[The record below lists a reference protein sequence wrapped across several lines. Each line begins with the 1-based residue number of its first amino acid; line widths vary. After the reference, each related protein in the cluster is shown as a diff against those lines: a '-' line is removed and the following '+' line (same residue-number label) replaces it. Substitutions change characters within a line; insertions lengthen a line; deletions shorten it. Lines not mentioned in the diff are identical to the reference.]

1 MTNLHFF
8 PFFFFQCGLI
18 VLPPMVNG
26 GAGSKGPSRPSSRC
40 LKSLARHKS
49 SLYRGDKDCH
59 VYFSRLQ
66 PLPAAALDTT
76 FWRPLWP
83 VAASKKTAADSHSPQ
98 HNQRRRRQLLG
109 LRRERIRKHRGRHC
123 QRPAASSS
131 KATATRS
138 LSDDDNSSLRSCWLE
153 GLQQPLPQPEAA
165 SHPLTDWP
173 QRAQPLGVTAAAC
186 LGGGGRRH
194 SLHLVV
200 GGVRHKVR
208 RKLFCFY
215 M

>member
-26 GAGSKGPSRPSSRC
+26 GAGSKGPSRPSSRS

-49 SLYRGDKDCH
+49 SLSGDDDCH
-59 VYFSRLQ
+59 VYFSRPQ
-66 PLPAAALDTT
+66 PLPATLDTT

-83 VAASKKTAADSHSPQ
+83 VAASKTADSHHQ
-98 HNQRRRRQLLG
+98 HRRLLG
-109 LRRERIRKHRGRHC
+109 RRERIRKHRGR

-131 KATATRS
+131 KAATRS
-138 LSDDDNSSLRSCWLE
+138 LSDDDNSSLRSWLE

-165 SHPLTDWP
+165 SHPLTD
-173 QRAQPLGVTAAAC
+173 
-186 LGGGGRRH
+186 
-194 SLHLVV
+194 
-200 GGVRHKVR
+200 
-208 RKLFCFY
+208 
-215 M
+215 

>member
-1 MTNLHFF
+1 MSRL
-8 PFFFFQCGLI
+8 LLSLLSSM
-18 VLPPMVNG
+18 LPPMVNG

-83 VAASKKTAADSHSPQ
+83 VAASKTADSHHQ
-98 HNQRRRRQLLG
+98 HRRLLG
-109 LRRERIRKHRGRHC
+109 RRERIRKHRGRHC

-131 KATATRS
+131 KAAATRS

-165 SHPLTDWP
+165 SHPLTD
-173 QRAQPLGVTAAAC
+173 
-186 LGGGGRRH
+186 
-194 SLHLVV
+194 
-200 GGVRHKVR
+200 
-208 RKLFCFY
+208 
-215 M
+215 

>member
-1 MTNLHFF
+1 
-8 PFFFFQCGLI
+8 
-18 VLPPMVNG
+18 MVNG
-26 GAGSKGPSRPSSRC
+26 GGSKGPSRPSSRS

-49 SLYRGDKDCH
+49 SLSGDDDCH
-59 VYFSRLQ
+59 VYFSRPQ
-66 PLPAAALDTT
+66 PLPATLDTT

-165 SHPLTDWP
+165 SHPLTD
-173 QRAQPLGVTAAAC
+173 
-186 LGGGGRRH
+186 
-194 SLHLVV
+194 
-200 GGVRHKVR
+200 
-208 RKLFCFY
+208 
-215 M
+215 